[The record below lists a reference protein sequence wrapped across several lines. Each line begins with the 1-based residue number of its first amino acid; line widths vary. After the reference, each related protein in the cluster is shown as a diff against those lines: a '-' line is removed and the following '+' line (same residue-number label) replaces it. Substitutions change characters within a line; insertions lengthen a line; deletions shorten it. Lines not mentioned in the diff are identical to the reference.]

1 LLLQDDLDI
10 EVVGASTE
18 GSSSRWMARANGL
31 KPIRSSRSQVSST
44 GPKQPASG
52 SPLAAVASLPFSSE
66 DLQLQ
71 PPPSRTGSTLATN
84 PAELMRLGMLMA
96 VTMTLHNLPEGF
108 AVAFSA
114 YTEMGLI
121 MALAI
126 AVHNIPE
133 GIIVAAPIYA
143 ATGSRL
149 RAIGMATASGLS
161 EPLGAFIALAFVQPF
176 VGNVRSSLD
185 YVLAFVG
192 GVMISVCL
200 LELWPEA
207 RKCRDDKRMMQGIM
221 LGSLVMGWTLY
232 VGV

>member
-1 LLLQDDLDI
+1 L
-10 EVVGASTE
+10 ASSADGGT
-18 GSSSRWMARANGL
+18 SSSRMGRSNSVKPTTRSARQQAQA
-31 KPIRSSRSQVSST
+31 KAAV
-44 GPKQPASG
+44 G
-52 SPLAAVASLPFSSE
+52 SPLAATSSLPFSSE
-66 DLQLQ
+66 DLQ
-71 PPPSRTGSTLATN
+71 PPPQPAGGARAGATLATS

-114 YTEMGLI
+114 YTQIGPI

-143 ATGSRL
+143 ATGSRW
-149 RAIGMATASGLS
+149 RAVGVATASGLS

-176 VGNVRSSLD
+176 VGKVESSID

-192 GVMISVCL
+192 GVMMSVCL

-207 RKCRDDKRMMQGIM
+207 KKCRDDRRMAQGIA